1 MVEVRKKLQESVERL
16 HRDIKGIRIGIMA
29 IGDYCDSATTYGMA
43 RTTVPRFLL
52 TLDTVIKP
60 FDLGTDIKALVT
72 FVNTVGATGGGDT
85 PEAYELAL
93 REARKLSWRKDA
105 GNKALVMIGDAPP
118 HPPSY
123 TSEQIWWRD
132 ELKELMKMGIKVYG
146 VQCGVESN
154 TKLFYEEIASFT
166 GGVYMGTEMTPVC
179 SRI

>member
-1 MVEVRKKLQESVERL
+1 M
-16 HRDIKGIRIGIMA
+16 
-29 IGDYCDSATTYGMA
+29 
-43 RTTVPRFLL
+43 
-52 TLDTVIKP
+52 IKP